1 MAYKTEI
8 RILNPDRKNYTTTL
22 STELLEKVKL
32 IAVEQDTSY
41 NFLLEDGI
49 QYVLDNFTNKGDYK
63 KRQKPNRV
71 KVNTTYSEAL
81 FKQLKTRAILLGA
94 KNNDL
99 IEIGMEYIIERNTK

>member
-22 STELLEKVKL
+22 STELLDKVKL

-63 KRQKPNRV
+63 KRQKPSDRV
-71 KVNTTYSEAL
+71 KVNTTYSEVL
-81 FKQLKTRAILLGA
+81 FKQLKTRAIYLGA

-99 IEIGMEYIIERNTK
+99 IEIGMRYIIEKNT